1 MDTRIVWHARRLT
14 LPAPQD
20 TPRPIS
26 APAPGS
32 RAPHRKRFPPD
43 APAEQQLSRARDRR
57 REWRLRITI
66 TEETS

>member
-26 APAPGS
+26 APARGRHTGS
-32 RAPHRKRFPPD
+32 AFLPTRPRSNSFHAHGTGV
-43 APAEQQLSRARDRR
+43 ASGGCA
-57 REWRLRITI
+57 
-66 TEETS
+66 